1 MCSDTAWS
9 IPCGAA
15 VSVSISL
22 EGPFSGVGA
31 TLSELGDDSTE
42 GGAEEGGAACTKV
55 GHTVK
60 VKWSS
65 VWFIKDSC

>member
-42 GGAEEGGAACTKV
+42 GGLKRVEQHV
-55 GHTVK
+55 Q
-60 VKWSS
+60 KW
-65 VWFIKDSC
+65 VTQ